1 MKKCISLCLALILC
15 LALAVT
21 ASAAEADGPTAS
33 FSTGGAAVMVNGET
47 VDFDGAKP
55 EISGGRTMV
64 PMRGVLEA
72 LGAEVD
78 YDHPSKTVTAT
89 LDGTSLTHVIGTDKI
104 DVSGGQT
111 LTMDAASYVK
121 NGGTMV
127 PLRFFSQ
134 ALGYE
139 VYWDK
144 GQRTAVVLDKQGIID
159 EIDASFS
166 ILNDLQA
173 KQSAELTGNLA
184 MEMDFNGTVK
194 LLDSISGDQELP
206 FSMEMTGLYG
216 PSAINAQG
224 SMDLSLLS
232 TLMEAMD
239 EEVPQELADLLENL
253 DFQMIYS
260 ESGMWMQMPA
270 MAELLRASGADGLP
284 EGEIWFG
291 MTPEDLGELGDIYQ
305 MSFAANSGSAT
316 IGGVLYA
323 MVEMMDAEV
332 PVNIY
337 EDVAEAASVMA
348 ALVGDGTFTGDGD
361 DYTWEMDQAMMD
373 QLAEVLG
380 ASSVAFPGSMKMT
393 LGADGS
399 CEFTMDL
406 AVEED
411 PLALTMTISGTS
423 TATDSSVEGS
433 IQVKNVCDVTFQGSA
448 TVQPTDEAPVSA
460 PPADAAVVDLYGA
473 EPLAA
478 AA

>member
-1 MKKCISLCLALILC
+1 MKKCISLCMALVLC

-21 ASAAEADGPTAS
+21 ASAAEADAS
-33 FSTGGAAVMVNGET
+33 AGRVAVMVNGES
-47 VDFDGAKP
+47 VDFDGAQP
-55 EISGGRTMV
+55 EIAGGRTMV

-78 YDHPSKTVTAT
+78 YDHPSKTVTAALGDVT
-89 LDGTSLTHVIGTDKI
+89 LTHVIGTKEI
-104 DVSGGQT
+104 DVSGGET

-159 EIDASFS
+159 GIDASFT
-166 ILNDLQA
+166 ILNDIQA
-173 KQSAELTGNLA
+173 KQSAALTGNLA
-184 MEMDFNGTVK
+184 MEMNFDGTVK
-194 LLDSISGDQELP
+194 LLDSIGGDKELP

-232 TLMEAMD
+232 ALMEAMD

-260 ESGMWMQMPA
+260 DAGMWMQMPA
-270 MAELLRASGADGLP
+270 MTALLRASGADGLP

-291 MTPEDLGELGDIYQ
+291 MTPEDLGELASIYE
-305 MSFAANSGSAT
+305 MSFAASSGAT
-316 IGGVLYA
+316 MGEVIYA
-323 MVEMMDAEV
+323 MTEYTSLDT
-332 PVNIY
+332 PVYIY
-337 EDVAEAASVMA
+337 ENA
-348 ALVGDGTFTGDGD
+348 ALAADILTALLGDDTFTQDGEN
-361 DYTWEMDQAMMD
+361 YTWEMDQAMMD
-373 QLAEVLG
+373 QLADVLG
-380 ASSVAFPGSMKMT
+380 ASSVALPGSMKMT

-399 CEFTMDL
+399 SEFTMDL

-411 PLALTMTISGTS
+411 PLAIAMTISGVS
-423 TATDSSVEGS
+423 TATDSSIEGS
-433 IQVKNVCDVTFQGSA
+433 IQVKNVCDVTFQGAS

-460 PPADAAVVDLYGA
+460 PPADATVVDLYGA